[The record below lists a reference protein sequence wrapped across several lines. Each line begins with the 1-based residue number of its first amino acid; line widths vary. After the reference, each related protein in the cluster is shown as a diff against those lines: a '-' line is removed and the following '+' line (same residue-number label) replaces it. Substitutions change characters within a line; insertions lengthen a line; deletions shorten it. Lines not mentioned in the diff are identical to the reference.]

1 MQSSTSSWVATRRA
15 TRPARLGVV
24 CVAVALWGAAVQAS
38 GPPNLPPRE
47 PSGASPPAAPSPP
60 GPPNLP
66 PSPGLSSDVT
76 ADGTAM
82 TPPSPALVS
91 VVPVLTIERRRRIN
105 LIIAGVSTLLAAYTA
120 DRLLARDLSQSAV
133 GWVPLVG
140 PWWIL
145 SEETA
150 RPNPS
155 SALQALLVVDGLVQL
170 SGLVLTITGTFLRYD
185 RVVLRLPAAPPVTLP
200 ESLPSP

>member
-1 MQSSTSSWVATRRA
+1 MQSSTSSWIATRQA
-15 TRPARLGVV
+15 TRLGVV

-47 PSGASPPAAPSPP
+47 PSGASPTAAPSPP

-76 ADGTAM
+76 SDGTAM

-120 DRLLARDLSQSAV
+120 DRLLARDLS
-133 GWVPLVG
+133 
-140 PWWIL
+140 
-145 SEETA
+145 
-150 RPNPS
+150 
-155 SALQALLVVDGLVQL
+155 
-170 SGLVLTITGTFLRYD
+170 
-185 RVVLRLPAAPPVTLP
+185 
-200 ESLPSP
+200 